1 MKIAIATAVLLVIA
15 PGVCLSDGFFRC
27 GSSLVSADVSVAELR
42 KKCGPPSSKNVATHG
57 VRNSYGVRVGISTTE
72 VWRYDRGY
80 SAPAMVVTI
89 IDGRVQSIDEAK

>member
-1 MKIAIATAVLLVIA
+1 MLLVIA
-15 PGVCLSDGFFRC
+15 PGVCRSDGFFRC

-42 KKCGPPSSKNVATHG
+42 KKCGPPSSKDISTHD
-57 VRNSYGVRVGISTTE
+57 VHNSYGVKVGVSTIE

-89 IDGRVQSIDEAK
+89 IDGHVQSIDEAK